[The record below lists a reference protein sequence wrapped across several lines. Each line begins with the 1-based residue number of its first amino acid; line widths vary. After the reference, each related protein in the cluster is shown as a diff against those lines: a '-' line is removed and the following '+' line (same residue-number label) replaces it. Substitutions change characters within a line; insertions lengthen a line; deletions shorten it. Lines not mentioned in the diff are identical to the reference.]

1 MDDLCF
7 DACQWVSGIDG
18 FCAGDCHYVSGMG
31 DLCFDACQW
40 VSGIDGLC

>member
-1 MDDLCF
+1 MGDLCF

-18 FCAGDCHYVSGMG
+18 FCACDCHYVSGMG